1 MQHIFKPLSTLEVC
15 LLLLSV
21 SLLSS
26 QLRIRNT
33 EICKPFVRNVIKEYV
48 TIGDVKIPFE
58 LIYQLREMFKVGTLL
73 SAKTTLQVV
82 IGIFY

>member
-1 MQHIFKPLSTLEVC
+1 M
-15 LLLLSV
+15 LLLSV

-26 QLRIRNT
+26 QLGIHNT
-33 EICKPFVRNVIKEYV
+33 ETCKPFVRNVIKEYV
-48 TIGDVKIPFE
+48 TIEDVKIPFE
-58 LIYQLREMFKVGTLL
+58 LIYQLREIFKVGALL